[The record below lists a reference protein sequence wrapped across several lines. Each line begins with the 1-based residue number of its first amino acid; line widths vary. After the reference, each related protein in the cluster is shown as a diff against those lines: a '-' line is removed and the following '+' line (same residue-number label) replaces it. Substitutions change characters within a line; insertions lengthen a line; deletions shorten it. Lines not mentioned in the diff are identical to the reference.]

1 MPLSLS
7 KLFLSLIFLI
17 VPFYLGSQTTSVSDQ
32 VDLADLTI
40 DSLKSRQDELGRL
53 GKSKELLEVLLVLEK
68 KVAVASGDTSE
79 AYIDIISGLSF
90 TYEAL
95 GDFDTAE
102 TYYDKTLGLLKTTLG
117 TQSPAYIKNLAWY
130 GDFLKNKGDYT
141 AAEMYLKQA
150 YQLGQENEDA
160 FDDPSE
166 LAATYGFLAN
176 YYRSTFQHKKALPLY
191 IKEKELFE
199 QRIGEQDPEYGA
211 VLSNL
216 AITYGT
222 FGQFDKAL
230 KLNQKAVS
238 LTEKYLGTDNFAYGQ
253 RVNNLALAN
262 VKLQK
267 YQVADSL
274 YKITLQNALQ
284 LFGNE
289 HLQYAIRLVNM
300 GVNNLHMGQYEK
312 AETQIH
318 EARSILSQKL
328 PKYHKF
334 MVSVNAHYA
343 KALAHLGRKK
353 AAAEC
358 LIEAVR
364 FVENVEEKGFK
375 RLSVKDYE
383 DAGWLFEIPGF
394 EAEAADYY
402 KGANEGSLMYLQHG
416 FDYFSEGGQLQYA
429 ASLKPQL
436 DRFESYAFR
445 HSNQSDFVSQGLD
458 NELISNGLLFKN
470 KERLI
475 KIMKASTDSLL
486 QQQFKEWEKQKEIL
500 AKQYSL
506 PASRRAKDFE
516 SLIQQTEELEETLA
530 RASVPFKEAH
540 QYTGWEA
547 IAAVLKKGE
556 IAIQFSSFQYF
567 PTGQQLASDSILYVA
582 YLIKK
587 DDVAPKMVFLFEEQ
601 QLSNL
606 RNVRKLYGKDPNSH
620 NNLQKLI
627 WEPLAKE
634 LEKIHTVYFSP
645 TALLH
650 RINFSAIP
658 IDNKTSISDRFNL
671 YQLGS
676 LRLLLFPH
684 KITTS
689 EPIQAVLFGGI
700 DYENDAESTVT
711 DSYKDSVSIVSIS
724 SKWQNM
730 DRAFLGND
738 WSSLQWTEREITEI
752 ASILQTSKA
761 TVEIYSESTASEA
774 AFKQLG
780 KTGPSPNILHLATHG
795 YFFPD
800 PKKEAKLGFRS
811 AEHPL
816 IRSGLIL
823 AGANKAWNGGET
835 IPGAEDGILTA
846 YEIAQMDLSNTEL
859 VVLSACETGL
869 GDIQGNEGVYGLQR
883 AFKMAGVKH
892 VIMSLW
898 NVKDRQSM
906 EFMTAFYSEWLEN
919 KKEIP
924 SAFQAAQKTIREK
937 YALPFNPFLW
947 AGFVLIE

>member
-7 KLFLSLIFLI
+7 KLFLSLTFLI
-17 VPFYLGSQTTSVSDQ
+17 VPFCLDSQVTDLSGPVN
-32 VDLADLTI
+32 LADLTI
-40 DSLKSRQDELGRL
+40 DSLKNRQDELGRL

-68 KVAVASGDTSE
+68 KVAIASGDTSE
-79 AYIDIISGLSF
+79 AYIDVISGLSF

-102 TYYDKTLGLLKTTLG
+102 TFYDKTLGLLKRTLG
-117 TQSPAYIKNLAWY
+117 TQSPTYIKNLAWY
-130 GDFLKNKGDYT
+130 GDFLKNKGDYI
-141 AAEMYLKQA
+141 AAEMYLEQA
-150 YQLGQENEDA
+150 YKLGQENEDA
-160 FDDPSE
+160 FDDPSD

-199 QRIGEQDPEYGA
+199 QKIGEQDPEYGA

-216 AITYGT
+216 AITYEK
-222 FGQFDKAL
+222 FGQFDKSL
-230 KLNQKAVS
+230 QLNQKAVR
-238 LTEKYLGTDNFAYGQ
+238 LTEQYLGTDNFAYGQ
-253 RVNNLALAN
+253 RVNNLALTN
-262 VKLQK
+262 VKLQN
-267 YQVADSL
+267 YHIADSL
-274 YKITLQNALQ
+274 YRISLQNALQ
-284 LFGNE
+284 LFGNK
-289 HLQYAIRLVNM
+289 HLQYAIRLTNA
-300 GVNNLHMGQYEK
+300 GVNKLHLRHYDE
-312 AETQIH
+312 AENKLQ
-318 EARSILSQKL
+318 EGRAILSEKL
-328 PKYHKF
+328 PKYHGF
-334 MVSVNAHYA
+334 IFTVNLHYA
-343 KALAHLGRKK
+343 VALANLGRKK
-353 AAAEC
+353 AAVKC
-358 LIEAVR
+358 LIDAVQ
-364 FVENVEEKGFK
+364 FDENVEEKGFK
-375 RLSVKDYE
+375 RLAIKDYK
-383 DAGWLFEIPGF
+383 DAGWLFEVPGF
-394 EAEAADYY
+394 EAAAATYY
-402 KGANEGSLMYLQHG
+402 MDSNENILTYLQHG
-416 FDYFSEGGQLQYA
+416 FDYFSEEGQLQYA
-429 ASLKPQL
+429 ASLKPQI
-436 DRFESYAFR
+436 DRFSSYVFR
-445 HSNQSDFVSQGLD
+445 HADQEAFVAQDLD
-458 NELISNGLLFKN
+458 NQLTSSGLLFQN
-470 KERLI
+470 KEQLI
-475 KIMKASTDSLL
+475 KIMRASSDSLL
-486 QQQFKEWEKQKEIL
+486 QQQFKEWENQKEKL
-500 AKQYSL
+500 AQQYSL

-530 RASVPFKEAH
+530 RASTPFKEAH
-540 QYTGWEA
+540 QFTGWEA

-556 IAIQFSSFQYF
+556 MAIQFSSFQYF
-567 PTGQQLASDSILYVA
+567 PTGQQLASDSTFYVA

-606 RNVRKLYGKDPNSH
+606 RNIRQLYGKDANSQD
-620 NNLQKLI
+620 NLQKLI

-634 LEKIHTVYFSP
+634 LEEIHTVYFSP

-671 YQLGS
+671 YQLGN

-684 KITTS
+684 KITTN

-700 DYENDAESTVT
+700 DYENDAESTVKNN
-711 DSYKDSVSIVSIS
+711 DKDSLAIASIS
-724 SKWQNM
+724 STWQNM

-738 WSSLQWTEREITEI
+738 WSSLQWTAREITEI
-752 ASILQTSKA
+752 ASILQSSKA
-761 TVEIYSESTASEA
+761 AVEVYSESAASET

-800 PKKEAKLGFRS
+800 PKKGAKLGFHS

-835 IPGAEDGILTA
+835 IPGGEDGILTA

-883 AFKMAGVKH
+883 AFKMAGAKH

-924 SAFQAAQKTIREK
+924 LAFQAAQKTIREK

>member
-1 MPLSLS
+1 MDIRLFV
-7 KLFLSLIFLI
+7 LFLMF
-17 VPFYLGSQTTSVSDQ
+17 PFCLSAQTTDVPDQ

-40 DSLKSRQDELGRL
+40 DSLKNRQDELGRL

-68 KVAVASGDTSE
+68 KVAIASGDTSE

-102 TYYDKTLGLLKTTLG
+102 IFYDKTLGLLKTTLG
-117 TQSPAYIKNLAWY
+117 TQSPTYIKNLAWY

-141 AAEMYLKQA
+141 GAEMHLKQA
-150 YQLGQENEDA
+150 YELGQKNEDA
-160 FDDPSE
+160 FDDPSD

-176 YYRSTFQHKKALPLY
+176 YYRSTFQYKKALPLY
-191 IKEKELFE
+191 IKEKELF
-199 QRIGEQDPEYGA
+199 QQKIGEQDPEYGA

-216 AITYGT
+216 AITYEK

-230 KLNQKAVS
+230 KLIQEAVN

-253 RVNNLALAN
+253 RINNLALAN
-262 VKLQK
+262 ANLQNH
-267 YQVADSL
+267 QVADSL
-274 YKITLQNALQ
+274 YKISLQNALQ

-289 HLQYAIRLVNM
+289 HLQYAIRLANSGTNSLQM
-300 GVNNLHMGQYEK
+300 RHYDR
-312 AETQIH
+312 AERLLH
-318 EARSILSQKL
+318 EAHSILSKKL
-328 PKYHKF
+328 PKYHRF
-334 MVSVNAHYA
+334 IVSVSAHYA

-353 AAAEC
+353 AAAEY
-358 LIEAVR
+358 LVEAVR
-364 FVENVEEKGFK
+364 FDENVEEKGFK
-375 RLSVKDYE
+375 RLGIKDYE
-383 DAGWLFEIPGF
+383 DAGWLFETPGF
-394 EAEAADYY
+394 EAEATAYY
-402 KGANEGSLMYLQHG
+402 KDANKGSLMYLQHG
-416 FDYFSEGGQLQYA
+416 FDYFSEEGQLQYA
-429 ASLKPQL
+429 ASLKPQM

-445 HSNQSDFVSQGLD
+445 HSDQSDFVIQGLD
-458 NELISNGLLFKN
+458 NQLISSGLLFQN

-475 KIMKASTDSLL
+475 KVMKASTDSLL
-486 QQQFKEWEKQKEIL
+486 QEQFKEWEKQKEIL

-506 PASRRAKDFE
+506 PAARRAKDFE
-516 SLIQQTEELEETLA
+516 SLIQRTEDLEETLA
-530 RASVPFKEAH
+530 RASIPFKEAH
-540 QYTGWEA
+540 QFTGWKA

-556 IAIQFSSFQYF
+556 MAIQFSSFQYF
-567 PTGQQLASDSILYVA
+567 PTGQQQASDSTFYVA

-606 RNVRKLYGKDPNSH
+606 RNIRKLYGNDANSQD
-620 NNLQKLI
+620 NLQKLI

-634 LEKIHTVYFSP
+634 LEHTHTVYFSP

-684 KITTS
+684 KVTTS

-700 DYENDAESTVT
+700 DYENDAESTFKN
-711 DSYKDSVSIVSIS
+711 SYKDSVAIASIS
-724 SKWQNM
+724 STWQNM

-738 WSSLQWTEREITEI
+738 WSSLQWTGREITEI

-761 TVEIYSESTASEA
+761 TVEVYAESTASEV

-800 PKKEAKLGFRS
+800 PKKGAKLGFHS

-823 AGANKAWNGGET
+823 AGANKAWNGDET
-835 IPGAEDGILTA
+835 IPGDEDGILTA

-883 AFKMAGVKH
+883 AFKMAGAKH

-906 EFMTAFYSEWLEN
+906 EFMTAFYREWLEN

-924 SAFQAAQKTIREK
+924 LAFQAAQKTIREK

>member
-1 MPLSLS
+1 MNIRLFV
-7 KLFLSLIFLI
+7 LFLMLPFFLS
-17 VPFYLGSQTTSVSDQ
+17 SQTVDLSDK
-32 VDLADLTI
+32 VDLADMTI
-40 DSLKSRQDELGRL
+40 EALKNRQDELGRL

-79 AYIDIISGLSF
+79 AYIDVISGLSF

-95 GDFDTAE
+95 GDFETAE
-102 TYYDKTLGLLKTTLG
+102 IFYDKTLHLLKTTLG
-117 TQSPAYIKNLAWY
+117 TQSPTYIKNLAWY

-141 AAEMYLKQA
+141 AAEMHLKQA
-150 YQLGQENEDA
+150 YQLGQENEAA
-160 FDDPSE
+160 FDDPSD

-358 LIEAVR
+358 LIEAVS

-402 KGANEGSLMYLQHG
+402 KGANEGSLTYLQHG

-429 ASLKPQL
+429 ASLKPQM

-445 HSNQSDFVSQGLD
+445 HPDQSAFAIQGLE
-458 NELISNGLLFKN
+458 NQLISSGLLFQN

-475 KIMKASTDSLL
+475 KLMRASTDSLL
-486 QQQFKEWEKQKEIL
+486 QQKFKQWEKQKEKL

-540 QYTGWEA
+540 QFPGWKA

-567 PTGQQLASDSILYVA
+567 PTGQQMASDSIFYVA
-582 YLIKK
+582 YSIKK
-587 DDVAPKMVFLFEEQ
+587 DAVAPKMIFLFEEE

-606 RNVRKLYGKDPNSH
+606 RNIRKLYGYDANS
-620 NNLQKLI
+620 NGNLQKLI
-627 WEPLAKE
+627 WEPLSKE

-645 TALLH
+645 TTLLH

-658 IDNKTSISDRFNL
+658 IDDKTSVGDRFNL

-684 KITTS
+684 KTTTI
-689 EPIQAVLFGGI
+689 EPKQAVLFGGI
-700 DYENDAESTVT
+700 DYDNEDESAFKN
-711 DSYKDSVSIVSIS
+711 SYKDSLAVTSVSST
-724 SKWQNM
+724 WQNM

-752 ASILQTSKA
+752 ASILQTSNA
-761 TVEIYSESTASEA
+761 AVEVYSGNTASEV

-780 KTGPSPNILHLATHG
+780 KTRPSPNILHLATHG

-800 PKKEAKLGFRS
+800 PKKGAKLGFHS

-835 IPGAEDGILTA
+835 APGDEDGILTA
-846 YEIAQMDLSNTEL
+846 YEIAEMDLSNTEL
-859 VVLSACETGL
+859 VVLSACDTGL
-869 GDIQGNEGVYGLQR
+869 GDIEGNEGVYGLQR
-883 AFKMAGVKH
+883 AFKMAGAKYI
-892 VIMSLW
+892 IMSLW

-906 EFMTAFYSEWLEN
+906 EFMTAFYKEWLEN

-924 SAFQAAQKTIREK
+924 LAFQAAQKSIREK

>member
-1 MPLSLS
+1 MNIRLFV
-7 KLFLSLIFLI
+7 LFLIF
-17 VPFYLGSQTTSVSDQ
+17 PFCLSTQTTDLPDQ

-40 DSLKSRQDELGRL
+40 DSLKSHQDELGRL

-68 KVAVASGDTSE
+68 KVALASGDTSE
-79 AYIDIISGLSF
+79 AYIDVISGLSF

-102 TYYDKTLGLLKTTLG
+102 TFYDKTLGLLKTTLG
-117 TQSPAYIKNLAWY
+117 TQSPTYIKNLAWY
-130 GDFLKNKGDYT
+130 GDFLKNKGDYI
-141 AAEMYLKQA
+141 AAEMYLEQA
-150 YQLGQENEDA
+150 YKLGQENEDA
-160 FDDPSE
+160 FDDPSD

-199 QRIGEQDPEYGA
+199 QKIGEQDPEYGA

-216 AITYGT
+216 AITYGR
-222 FGQFDKAL
+222 FRQFDKAL

-253 RVNNLALAN
+253 RINNLALTN
-262 VKLQK
+262 VNLQN

-274 YKITLQNALQ
+274 HKVSLQNALQ
-284 LFGNE
+284 LFGKD
-289 HLQYAIRLVNM
+289 HLQYAIRLANVGTNSMNM
-300 GVNNLHMGQYEK
+300 KQYDR
-312 AETQIH
+312 AEAQLH
-318 EARSILSQKL
+318 EAHSILSKKL
-328 PKYHKF
+328 PKYHRF
-334 MVSVNAHYA
+334 TVSVSAHYA
-343 KALAHLGRKK
+343 KALAHSGRKK
-353 AAAEC
+353 AAAEY
-358 LIEAVR
+358 LVEAVR
-364 FVENVEEKGFK
+364 FDENVEEKGFK
-375 RLSVKDYE
+375 RLGIKDYQ

-394 EAEAADYY
+394 EAEAAAYY
-402 KGANEGSLMYLQHG
+402 KGANQGTLTYLQHG
-416 FDYFSEGGQLQYA
+416 FDYFSEEGQLQYA
-429 ASLKPQL
+429 ASLKPEM

-445 HSNQSDFVSQGLD
+445 HSDQSDFVNQSLD
-458 NELISNGLLFKN
+458 NELISSGLMFQN

-475 KIMKASTDSLL
+475 KVMKASTDSLL
-486 QQQFKEWEKQKEIL
+486 QQKFKEWEKQKEIL

-530 RASVPFKEAH
+530 RASIPFKEAH
-540 QYTGWEA
+540 QFTAWEA

-556 IAIQFSSFQYF
+556 MAIQFSNFQYF
-567 PTGQQLASDSILYVA
+567 PTGQQQASDSIFYVA

-587 DDVAPKMVFLFEEQ
+587 GDVAPKMVFLFEEQ

-606 RNVRKLYGKDPNSH
+606 RNIRKLYGKDANSQD
-620 NNLQKLI
+620 NLQKLI

-634 LEKIHTVYFSP
+634 LEEIHTVYFSP

-684 KITTS
+684 KITTN

-700 DYENDAESTVT
+700 DYENDAESTFKNN
-711 DSYKDSVSIVSIS
+711 DKDSLAIASIS
-724 SKWQNM
+724 STWQNV

-738 WSSLQWTEREITEI
+738 WSSLQWTAREITEI

-761 TVEIYSESTASEA
+761 VVEVYSESTASET

-800 PKKEAKLGFRS
+800 PKKGAKLGFHS

-823 AGANKAWNGGET
+823 AGANKAWSGGET
-835 IPGAEDGILTA
+835 IPDGEDGILTA

-883 AFKMAGVKH
+883 AFKMAGAKH

-924 SAFQAAQKTIREK
+924 LAFQAAQKTIREK